1 MEENLKKYLSK
12 NNVKYVIH
20 EHKAVFT
27 VNESKNDL
35 KIKSIPGIRT
45 KSLFLKDKDKNFYL
59 ICLPGNK
66 RLNTKCLKEKLN
78 VNELHFASPEELKS
92 QLNLMPGSVSI
103 FGMINAKNVTLIIDE
118 DVWQANI
125 TGFHPNINTATLEI
139 KHEDLEKFVHS
150 LNCKQIIVKLP
161 DG

>member
-12 NNVKYVIH
+12 NNVKYIIH

-27 VNESKNDL
+27 VNESREDP
-35 KIKSIPGIRT
+35 KIKFIPGLRT

-59 ICLPGNK
+59 ICMPGNK
-66 RLNTKCLKEKLN
+66 RLNIKRLKEKLN
-78 VNELHFASPEELKS
+78 VTELHFASVENLKS
-92 QLNLMPGSVSI
+92 ELNLTPGSVSI
-103 FGMINAKNVTLIIDE
+103 FGMINAKNVSLIIDE
-118 DVWQANI
+118 DVWRADI

-150 LNCKQIIVKLP
+150 LSCKQIIVKLP